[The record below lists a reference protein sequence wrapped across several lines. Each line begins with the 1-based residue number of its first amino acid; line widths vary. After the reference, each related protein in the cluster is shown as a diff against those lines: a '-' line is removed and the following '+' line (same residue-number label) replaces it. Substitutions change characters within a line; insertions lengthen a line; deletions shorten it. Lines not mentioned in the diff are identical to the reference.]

1 MSSFL
6 ALARPDDGHGDAP
19 AASPGLHRT
28 DALTDGKLTADEVY
42 GLRLHADLVVLSAC
56 GTALGPMSGDGVIG
70 FTRAFLYAG
79 ARSVIATEWNVP
91 DQTGYEVMRRFYR
104 FRKASN
110 DTSEALREAQLSV
123 LGALRTGKVRV
134 QTPGGMVA
142 LRENPL
148 FWAGFVLVGRP

>member
-1 MSSFL
+1 
-6 ALARPDDGHGDAP
+6 
-19 AASPGLHRT
+19 
-28 DALTDGKLTADEVY
+28 
-42 GLRLHADLVVLSAC
+42 
-56 GTALGPMSGDGVIG
+56 VIG